1 MGLPLTRQH
10 FTPEEYLAWEVLQP
24 DKHEYIG
31 GEVFAMAGGEDRHAS
46 VALNVAMALREHLRG
61 TPCRVYM
68 ADVRVQTDEAFFY
81 PDVFVTCSNADAQ
94 DRLRKREPSLIVE
107 VLSPSTAAYD
117 AGAKFAHYRAIASL
131 QEYLLIDIE
140 RRSADLFRKTA
151 DGLWMLHP
159 FTLAN
164 TLQLSSVDLH
174 LAVTA
179 VFADLEEDAP
189 ADPALPPATAT
200 QN

>member
-1 MGLPLTRQH
+1 MGLPLTRKH

-24 DKHEYIG
+24 DKHEYVG
-31 GEVFAMAGGEDRHAS
+31 GEVFAMAGGEDRHAT
-46 VALNVAMALREHLRG
+46 VALNIAMALREQLGG

-81 PDVFVTCSNADAQ
+81 PDVFVTCSAADAQ

-117 AGAKFAHYRAIASL
+117 AGGKFAHYRSIASL
-131 QEYLLIDIE
+131 QEYLLVDIE

-151 DGLWMLHP
+151 EGLWVLHP
-159 FTLAN
+159 SALADTLHLA
-164 TLQLSSVDLH
+164 SVDLRTP
-174 LAVTA
+174 VTTL
-179 VFADLEEDAP
+179 FADLEEDTPDA
-189 ADPALPPATAT
+189 ASGAA
-200 QN
+200 

>member
-1 MGLPLTRQH
+1 MGLPLTRQR

-24 DKHEYIG
+24 DKHEYVG
-31 GEVFAMAGGEDRHAS
+31 GEVFAMAGGEDRHAT
-46 VALNVAMALREHLRG
+46 VALNIAVALRNHLSS

-81 PDVFVTCSNADAQ
+81 PDVFVTCSLADAQ

-117 AGAKFAHYRAIASL
+117 AGAKFAHYRGIASL
-131 QEYLLIDIE
+131 QEYLLVDIE

-151 DGLWMLHP
+151 EGLWVLHP
-159 FTLAN
+159 FALADTLHLA
-164 TLQLSSVDLH
+164 SVDLR
-174 LAVTA
+174 APVTA
-179 VFADLEEDAP
+179 LFAKLEEDAP
-189 ADPALPPATAT
+189 DDANSAA
-200 QN
+200 

>member
-1 MGLPLTRQH
+1 MGMPITRQR
-10 FTPEEYLAWEVLQP
+10 FTPEEYLAWEVQQL

-46 VALNVAMALREHLRG
+46 VSLNIAMALREHLRG

-68 ADVRVQTDEAFFY
+68 ADVRVQTNEAFFY
-81 PDVFVTCSNADAQ
+81 PDVFVTCSKADAQ

-117 AGAKFAHYRAIASL
+117 AGAKFAHYRSIASL
-131 QEYLLIDIE
+131 QEYLLVDIE

-151 DGLWMLHP
+151 EGQWMLHP
-159 FTLAN
+159 FALAD
-164 TLQLSSVDLH
+164 SLH
-174 LAVTA
+174 LASVELRTP
-179 VFADLEEDAP
+179 VGMLFADLEEDASDG
-189 ADPALPPATAT
+189 ADANASPTTA
-200 QN
+200 